1 MHELAVCQGLISE
14 VERVAALNGASEVT
28 RVSVLIGPLS
38 GVEIDLLER
47 AFPIARAGS
56 VAAQAELAVE
66 TGDIRV
72 QCTSCG
78 AQGPAAPNKL
88 ICGNCG
94 DWRVRVV
101 AGDELLL
108 KSVELSRAAAPA
120 N

>member
-1 MHELAVCQGLISE
+1 MHELAVCQGLIGE

-28 RVSVLIGPLS
+28 SVTVLIGPLS
-38 GVEIDLLER
+38 GVEIDLLQS

-56 VAAQAELAVE
+56 VAAGAELVVE
-66 TGDIRV
+66 TGAIRV
-72 QCTSCG
+72 QCMSCG
-78 AQGPAAPNKL
+78 TQGAAAPNKL
-88 ICGNCG
+88 VCSACG

-108 KSVELSRAAAPA
+108 KSVELSRAAVPA

>member
-1 MHELAVCQGLISE
+1 VHELAVCQGLIGE

-28 RVSVLIGPLS
+28 SVTVLIGPLS
-38 GVEIDLLER
+38 GVEIDLLQS

-56 VAAQAELAVE
+56 VAAAAELVVE

-72 QCTSCG
+72 NCTSCG
-78 AQGPAAPNKL
+78 MQGPAAPNKL
-88 ICGNCG
+88 VCSACG